1 MRKYLL
7 VAVIMAAALL
17 LSQVVPSG
25 AGVDDDGESVSL
37 QQAQQ

>member
-7 VAVIMAAALL
+7 VALIMGAALL

-25 AGVDDDGESVSL
+25 AGVDNYNGLGSL
-37 QQAQQ
+37 QQAER